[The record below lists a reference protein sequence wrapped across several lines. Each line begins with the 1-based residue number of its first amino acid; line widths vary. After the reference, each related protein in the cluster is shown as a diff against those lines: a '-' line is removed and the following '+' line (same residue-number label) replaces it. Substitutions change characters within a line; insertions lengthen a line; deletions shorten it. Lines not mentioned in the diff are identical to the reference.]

1 MIEKHAAIFVTE
13 KTSLIAL
20 EESKYHWEEFSWVFD
35 EAFLSFL
42 SERLLVEPMPKIKM
56 GCNNAQ
62 IPTQWLRGQHYMF
75 TFHEWVALCQR
86 FIRNVRFPEG
96 DEVFTEFRRYCLRE
110 SKDRVEDLVDALN
123 GLFRVAQ
130 FDVFVVL
137 STTKPHWFLEYEGK
151 TSTEYMKEEWQRI
164 TPDIDKILKEI
175 MEQTNE
181 IDTDPPE

>member
-20 EESKYHWEEFSWVFD
+20 EEHNYSWREFSWVFD
-35 EAFLSFL
+35 RAFLSFL
-42 SERLLVEPMPKIKM
+42 SERLLAEPMPKIKM

-62 IPTQWLRGQHYMF
+62 IPTKWLRGTHYFF
-75 TFHEWVALCQR
+75 TFHEWVAMCQR
-86 FIRNVRFPEG
+86 FIRNTRFPEG
-96 DEVFTEFRRYCLRE
+96 DDVFTEFRRYCLRE
-110 SKDRVEDLVDALN
+110 SKDRVEGLVDELN

-137 STTKPHWFLEYEGK
+137 STTKPHWILEHEGQ
-151 TSTEYMKEEWQRI
+151 TSKEYMKEEWRRL

-181 IDTDPPE
+181 INTDTPE